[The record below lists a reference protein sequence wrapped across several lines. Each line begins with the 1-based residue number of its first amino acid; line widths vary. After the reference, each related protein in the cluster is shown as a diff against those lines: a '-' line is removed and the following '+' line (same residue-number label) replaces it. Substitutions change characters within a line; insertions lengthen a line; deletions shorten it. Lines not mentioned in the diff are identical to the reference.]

1 MDGQADEFCVVEP
14 LTLIEE
20 STTVESSGISQE
32 IQSLK
37 LGELN

>member
-20 STTVESSGISQE
+20 SANVESSGIAE
-32 IQSLK
+32 AIETLK
-37 LGELN
+37 LGEVN